1 MTWSA
6 PAIRAAKT
14 VVNSYRLWRNGQ
26 RPVWRGVYAGFAD
39 VPSAGPGH
47 EGDWV
52 RQLRAATEISVRA
65 LRANERPSVDG
76 ERALLPFLC
85 AVCAADGHG
94 VKVLDFGGGM
104 GTSFVDVRLAL
115 ARDIPLAYS
124 IVEIDAVCQAARGL
138 YNPADG
144 VEFMTTVPDQLADLD
159 VVHIRTALQY
169 VDDYRGLLVQLLR
182 LRPRYVLLAKLAAG
196 EIPTFATAQLN
207 LPGSVVPCWFHDV
220 REIVAIAAAEGYSLR
235 MRRPSND
242 VVRGL
247 AVPSTHRIGRAM
259 DLLFARHLGRPDRAD
274 AR

>member
-1 MTWSA
+1 MTWSS
-6 PAIRAAKT
+6 PVIRAAKV
-14 VVNSYRLWRNGQ
+14 VVNSYRLWRNGR
-26 RPVWRGVYAGFAD
+26 RPVWRGVYARFAD

-52 RQLRAATEISVRA
+52 RQLRQAAELSVRA
-65 LRANERPSVDG
+65 LRANERPPGDG
-76 ERALLPFLC
+76 ERALLPLLC

-115 ARDIPLAYS
+115 PPDVPLGYT

-138 YNPADG
+138 YTPTDG
-144 VEFMTTVPDQLADLD
+144 VAFITTVPDQLADLD

-169 VDDYRGLLVQLLR
+169 VDDYRGLLVRLLR

-220 REIVAIAAAEGYSLR
+220 REVVAIAHSEGYSLR
-235 MRRPSND
+235 MRTPSD
-242 VVRGL
+242 DRIRGL
-247 AVPSTHRIGRAM
+247 AIPETHRIERAM
-259 DLLFARHLGRPDRAD
+259 NMLFGRDDDAAHAKGAR
-274 AR
+274 